1 MRSDGR
7 CWDIRTV
14 DVHELPAASKTVARS
29 TSGFQTASMTETTIL
44 AVEGLSVTLD
54 GVQVLRNVS
63 FTVEQGESLAVIGP
77 NGAGK
82 TILFRA
88 LLGLLPHLGTVNWRP
103 GVKIG
108 YVPQRFSID
117 RSAPITAMEFFL
129 LQSPSFW
136 HPSAEFVSHLEHELT
151 LVGLDRSVLRKNLG
165 ELSSGQTQRLLI
177 AWAMLQHPD
186 VLLLDEPTAGV
197 DIGFKDTIYSLIH
210 RVQTERRTTILL
222 ISHDLSVVYRYAQ
235 NVLCLNKSVLS
246 QGPPVEALTP
256 EALAVLYGDT
266 SYYRHDPDVR
276 H

>member
-1 MRSDGR
+1 MADE
-7 CWDIRTV
+7 ITLQV
-14 DVHELPAASKTVARS
+14 TN
-29 TSGFQTASMTETTIL
+29 
-44 AVEGLSVTLD
+44 LSVVLD
-54 GVQVLRNVS
+54 GGQILRDIS
-63 FTVEQGESLAVIGP
+63 FTVRQGDALAVIGP

-82 TILFRA
+82 TVLFRA
-88 LLGLLPHLGTVNWRP
+88 LLGLLPHTGTLSWLP
-103 GVKIG
+103 GTKIG

-117 RSAPITAMEFFL
+117 RSAPITVMEFFL

-136 HPSAEFVSHLEHELT
+136 RPSAEFISHLDHERT

-165 ELSSGQTQRLLI
+165 ELSGGQTQRLLI

-197 DIGFKDTIYSLIH
+197 DVGFEDTIYSLIH

-235 NVLCLNKSVLS
+235 NVLCLNKSVVC
-246 QGPPVEALTP
+246 QGPPMEALKP
-256 EALAVLYGDT
+256 EALSILYGDT
-266 SYYRHDPDVR
+266 GYYRHDPDVR